1 MVWTSLWQGLAPYA
15 VFTAIEKFAY
25 EDHHGQP
32 KDENSPDNEDHYTK
46 IVEAWSMIS
55 NINTVVW
62 GPMVALGVLSLSD
75 LIPAAAS
82 LYIQHMI
89 SNL

>member
-1 MVWTSLWQGLAPYA
+1 MAPYA
-15 VFTAIEKFAY
+15 VFSALEKFAY
-25 EDHHGQP
+25 EEHHGQP

-62 GPMVALGVLSLSD
+62 GPMFALGVLSLSD
-75 LIPAAAS
+75 LLPAAAS
-82 LYIQHMI
+82 LYI
-89 SNL
+89 